1 MAGWGTQDAWKSF
14 LEVPFER
21 EGTRRG
27 QAPQERTADGE
38 PGCVLIATGEDRVG
52 QVLSMMMA
60 EEGQRAL
67 VKGWHDPDLMRII
80 GERFRMVLLDWGSA
94 PTLAAQLADVLRVSQ
109 RAVPIAVVV
118 PCWSDLE
125 VGAREA
131 ADFLI
136 NKPLR
141 VTQIRR
147 VLSLACRPQSRSA
160 RGASQIPAGA
170 A

>member
-1 MAGWGTQDAWKSF
+1 MNGKEPVGDK
-14 LEVPFER
+14 P
-21 EGTRRG
+21 
-27 QAPQERTADGE
+27 PQEGAADDE
-38 PGCVLIATGEDRVG
+38 PGCVLIVTDEDRIRR
-52 QVLSMMMA
+52 VLSMMVA
-60 EEGQRAL
+60 EEGQRAVL
-67 VKGWHDPDLMRII
+67 RAWRDPDLMRII

-94 PTLAAQLADVLRVSQ
+94 PTLAARLADALRISQ
-109 RAVPIAVVV
+109 REAPIAAVV

-141 VTQIRR
+141 VTQVRR
-147 VLSLACRPQSRSA
+147 VLSLACRPQSRPA
-160 RGASQIPAGA
+160 RGAPQIPAGA

>member
-1 MAGWGTQDAWKSF
+1 MNGKEPVGDRPS
-14 LEVPFER
+14 
-21 EGTRRG
+21 
-27 QAPQERTADGE
+27 QERAADGE
-38 PGCVLIATGEDRVG
+38 PGCVLIVTDEDRIR
-52 QVLSMMMA
+52 QVLSMMVA
-60 EEGQRAL
+60 EGGQHAVL
-67 VKGWHDPDLMRII
+67 KGWHDPDLMHII
-80 GERFRMVLLDWGSA
+80 RERFRMVLLDWGSA
-94 PTLAAQLADVLRVSQ
+94 PALAARLADVLRVSQ
-109 RAVPIAVVV
+109 REVPIAVVV

-147 VLSLACRPQSRSA
+147 VLSLACRPQPRLA

>member
-1 MAGWGTQDAWKSF
+1 LNGKEPVGDKPS
-14 LEVPFER
+14 
-21 EGTRRG
+21 
-27 QAPQERTADGE
+27 QERAADNE
-38 PGCVLIATGEDRVG
+38 PGCVLIVTDEDRIG
-52 QVLSMMMA
+52 RVLSMVVA
-60 EEGQRAL
+60 EEAQRAVL
-67 VKGWHDPDLMRII
+67 KGWHDPDLMRTIS
-80 GERFRMVLLDWGSA
+80 ERFRMALLDWGSA
-94 PTLAAQLADVLRVSQ
+94 PTLAARLAEALRVSQ
-109 RAVPIAVVV
+109 REAPIAVVV

-125 VGAREA
+125 VGACEA

-147 VLSLACRPQSRSA
+147 VLSLACRPQSRPA

>member
-1 MAGWGTQDAWKSF
+1 MNGKEPVGGKPSQQRAADD
-14 LEVPFER
+14 ER
-21 EGTRRG
+21 
-27 QAPQERTADGE
+27 
-38 PGCVLIATGEDRVG
+38 GCVLIVTDEDRIR
-52 QVLSMMMA
+52 QVLSMMVA
-60 EEGQRAL
+60 EEGQRAVL
-67 VKGWHDPDLMRII
+67 MGWHDADLMRII

-94 PTLAAQLADVLRVSQ
+94 PTLAARLADALRASQ
-109 RAVPIAVVV
+109 REALIAVVV
-118 PCWSDLE
+118 PCWSDVE

-141 VTQIRR
+141 VAQIRR
-147 VLSLACRPQSRSA
+147 ALSLACRPQSRPA

>member
-1 MAGWGTQDAWKSF
+1 MNGKEPVGDK
-14 LEVPFER
+14 P
-21 EGTRRG
+21 
-27 QAPQERTADGE
+27 PQERAADDE
-38 PGCVLIATGEDRVG
+38 PGCVLIVTDEGRIG
-52 QVLSMMMA
+52 QVLSMMVA
-60 EEGQRAL
+60 EEGRRPVL
-67 VKGWHDPDLMRII
+67 IGWHDPDLMRII
-80 GERFRMVLLDWGSA
+80 DERFRMVLLDWGSA
-94 PTLAAQLADVLRVSQ
+94 PTLAARLADVLRLSQ
-109 RAVPIAVVV
+109 REAPVAVVV

-147 VLSLACRPQSRSA
+147 VLSLACRPRSRPA
-160 RGASQIPAGA
+160 RGAFQIPAGA

>member
-1 MAGWGTQDAWKSF
+1 
-14 LEVPFER
+14 
-21 EGTRRG
+21 
-27 QAPQERTADGE
+27 
-38 PGCVLIATGEDRVG
+38 
-52 QVLSMMMA
+52 MMVA
-60 EEGQRAL
+60 EEGQRAVL
-67 VKGWHDPDLMRII
+67 MGWHDADLMRII

-94 PTLAAQLADVLRVSQ
+94 PTPAARLADALRVSQ
-109 RAVPIAVVV
+109 REAPIAVVV

-147 VLSLACRPQSRSA
+147 VLSLACRPRLRPA